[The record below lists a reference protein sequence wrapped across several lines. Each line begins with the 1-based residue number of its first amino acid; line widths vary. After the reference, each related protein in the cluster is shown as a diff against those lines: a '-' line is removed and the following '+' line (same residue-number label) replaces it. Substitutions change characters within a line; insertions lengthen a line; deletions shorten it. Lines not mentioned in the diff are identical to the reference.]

1 MNINLTDEE
10 LQALLRLLKDA
21 LASPRYPLSP
31 EVEALRRIVEKLEGE
46 EQRKPCGDTG
56 RLHGRR

>member
-10 LQALLRLLKDA
+10 RQVLLRLLKDA
-21 LASPRYPLSP
+21 LVAPRFPLSP

-46 EQRKPCGDTG
+46 EKPG
-56 RLHGRR
+56 RSPRRE